1 MITTSEAKATLERQL
16 EEQRIKFDVEK
27 RELEY
32 ALADVNNAE
41 SSAATLQISVQEDL
55 RRQARLAQV
64 RGNAFALPDY

>member
-55 RRQARLAQV
+55 RRQARLVQV